1 MIATKKVAKYSVT
14 PNVAIASWTM
24 LAAIVASKAT
34 TKASEDHG
42 LSLRRKSVLLRTG
55 ALQIFLKI

>member
-1 MIATKKVAKYSVT
+1 
-14 PNVAIASWTM
+14 VAIASWTM

-42 LSLRRKSVLLRTG
+42 LSLRRKSVPLRTG
-55 ALQIFLKI
+55 NLRIFLKI